1 MKLLALDAATTACS
15 VACWSKDAVTAQREE
30 IAGRRQA
37 EILMPMVKSTMQ
49 EAGFDYPMLDAI
61 AVTNGPGSFTG
72 VRIGLATARGLALAA
87 GLPLTGVTT
96 LQALTAAPSEDE
108 RRGRI
113 ILATL
118 DARRDQLY
126 GQFFDENGDPAGDP
140 FAAAA
145 ESIPGRLERI
155 FGDGTPLLLVG
166 SGTELAARALDQSG
180 RRYRCSESPPFPHAA
195 TIAALVARR
204 GFDRAAGEP
213 VAPFYL
219 RDPGIGPATPDRE
232 AG

>member
-15 VACWSKDAVTAQREE
+15 VACWSKDAAVAQRAE

-37 EILMPMVKSTMQ
+37 EILMPMVKRTMQ
-49 EAGFDYPMLDAI
+49 EAGFDYAMLDAI

-87 GLPLTGVTT
+87 GLPLVGVTT
-96 LQALTAAPSEDE
+96 LQALAAAPSQDE

-113 ILATL
+113 ILAAL

-126 GQFFDENGDPAGDP
+126 GQFFDESGDPAGDA

-145 ESIPGRLERI
+145 ETIPGRLAQI
-155 FGDGTPLLLVG
+155 AADTTPLLLVG
-166 SGTELAARALDQSG
+166 SATGLAAGALDDVG
-180 RRYRCSESPPFPHAA
+180 RAYRCSASPPFPHAA
-195 TIAALVARR
+195 TIAAVVARR
-204 GFDRAAGEP
+204 GLEQVAGEP

-219 RDPGIGPATPDRE
+219 RDPGIGPATPDRK